1 MAILVHNL
9 ILMRNFLLVYF
20 ILTINILLANEII
33 VDEKKVEISAQDVA
47 IILDDSKEV
56 SVDSIINKF
65 NSGVNE
71 GNNLKSLNFGFYDGT
86 VWLKLQ
92 FSNNSH
98 KVLKRILEFKNPNLD
113 IVEFYELT
121 KDSYQLSGRSGDFYS
136 INERDGKHR
145 FPQFSFVLYPNA
157 KKQFLIRVV
166 NHGDQFYMPLTVW
179 NSHELNERDYFE
191 QYFNG
196 VYYGIVLFVLLLNIL
211 IFIIIREKANFYYI
225 FYIAG
230 LIILQ
235 LALGGQAYEFLWDD
249 SIYLSNFSL
258 PIFASF
264 SVFFLTKFTQ
274 YFLDTKNQLPRLNKL
289 FSLFSW
295 LILGITILSLFYS
308 RTTYKISI
316 IAINA
321 VTFLL
326 NIIIIPTA
334 ILLVKRKYKPARFF
348 LLAFLVL
355 IISVFIFIMRNFGII
370 PSNNFTNYSLNIGS
384 AFEVILL
391 SFAIVDK
398 FKLFKDQAVSSLE
411 EVNELKTLQNIKLE
425 NQVKE
430 RTQEIQLQKEEIL
443 HKNQE
448 ILDSINYAKRIQ
460 LALITP
466 EEVLKK
472 TVPNSF
478 VFFQPKDIVSGDFY
492 WFAELS
498 TTKEG
503 TDNEHLVVFCVAD
516 CTGHG
521 VPGAFMSLIGMKILN
536 QSIKQKD
543 VNSPAEALD
552 FLNAQ
557 VYDTMNKHASEDS
570 IVRDGMDA
578 VLFAVN
584 FNKLT
589 LNFAGANNPLFIIR
603 NKEVIELKADK
614 QPIGAY
620 EAQKSFTNNIF
631 QLQKDDMIYAT
642 TDGYIDQFGGE
653 DGKKLKSKRFKE
665 KLLECVDLPIE
676 EQKEHLSTFFNSWK
690 GSLEQLDDVCVMGV
704 KI

>member
-1 MAILVHNL
+1 MRFFFL
-9 ILMRNFLLVYF
+9 ILL
-20 ILTINILLANEII
+20 ILAFKVQFANDII
-33 VDEKKVEISAQDVA
+33 VDDKEIEVSAQDVA
-47 IILDDSKEV
+47 IILDDSKKE
-56 SVDSIINKF
+56 SIDSIIRKF
-65 NSGVNE
+65 NEGVNE
-71 GNNLKSLNFGFYDGT
+71 NAGLKSLNFGFYDGT
-86 VWLKLQ
+86 VWLKLH
-92 FSNNSH
+92 FTNSSA

-121 KDSYQLSGRSGDFYS
+121 NDSYQLKGRSGDFFS

-145 FPQFSFVLYPNA
+145 FPQFNFFLYPNS

-196 VYYGIVLFVLLLNIL
+196 IYYGIVLFILLLNIL
-211 IFIIIREKANFYYI
+211 IFIIIREKANLYYI
-225 FYIAG
+225 FYIGG

-235 LALGGQAYEFLWDD
+235 LALGGQAYEFLWNE

-274 YFLDTKNQLPRLNKL
+274 YFLDTKNQLPKLNKL

-295 LILGITILSLFYS
+295 LIFGVIILSVFYNW
-308 RTTYKISI
+308 TTYKISI
-316 IAINA
+316 VAINA
-321 VTFLL
+321 ITFLL
-326 NIIIIPTA
+326 NVIIIPTA
-334 ILLVKRKYKPARFF
+334 IVLVKRKYKPARFF
-348 LLAFLVL
+348 LLAFIIL
-355 IISVFIFIMRNFGII
+355 IASVFVFIMRNFGIL

-384 AFEVILL
+384 AFEAILL

-398 FKLFKDQAVSSLE
+398 FKLFKDQAMNSLT
-411 EVNELKTLQNIKLE
+411 EVNELKTQQNIILE
-425 NQVKE
+425 NQVQQ
-430 RTQEIQLQKEEIL
+430 RTQEILLQKEEIL

-466 EEVLKK
+466 EEILKNS
-472 TVPNSF
+472 VPNSF
-478 VFFQPKDIVSGDFY
+478 VYFQPKDIVSGDFY

-498 TTKEG
+498 TTKEN
-503 TDNEHLVVFCVAD
+503 TNNEKLVVFSVAD

-521 VPGAFMSLIGMKILN
+521 VPGAFMSLIGIKILN
-536 QSIKQKD
+536 QSIKQKE
-543 VNSPAEALD
+543 VNSPSEALD
-552 FLNAQ
+552 FLNKQ
-557 VYDTMNKHASEDS
+557 VYITMNKHASENNV
-570 IVRDGMDA
+570 VRDGMDA
-578 VLFAVN
+578 VLFAIN
-584 FNKLT
+584 FKNL
-589 LNFAGANNPLFIIR
+589 LLSYAGANNPLYIVR
-603 NKEVIELKADK
+603 NKEIIELKPDK

-620 EAQKSFTNNIF
+620 ELQQPFTN
-631 QLQKDDMIYAT
+631 QTLELQKGDVVYAT

-665 KLLECVDLPIE
+665 KLIECSSLPIE
-676 EQKEHLSTFFNSWK
+676 QQKEFLNIFFNTWK
-690 GSLEQLDDVCVMGV
+690 GKLEQLDDICVMGI

>member
-1 MAILVHNL
+1 MRFFFL
-9 ILMRNFLLVYF
+9 ILL
-20 ILTINILLANEII
+20 ILAFKVQFANDII
-33 VDEKKVEISAQDVA
+33 VDDKEIEVSAQDVA
-47 IILDDSKEV
+47 IILDDSKKE
-56 SVDSIINKF
+56 SIDSIIRKF
-65 NSGVNE
+65 NEGVNE
-71 GNNLKSLNFGFYDGT
+71 NAGLKSLNFGFYDGT
-86 VWLKLQ
+86 VWLKLH
-92 FSNNSH
+92 FTNSSA

-121 KDSYQLSGRSGDFYS
+121 NDSYQLKGRSGDFFS

-145 FPQFSFVLYPNA
+145 FPQFNFFLYPNS

-196 VYYGIVLFVLLLNIL
+196 IYYGIVLFILLLNIL
-211 IFIIIREKANFYYI
+211 IFIIIREKANLYYI
-225 FYIAG
+225 FYIGG

-235 LALGGQAYEFLWDD
+235 LALGGQAYEFLWNE

-274 YFLDTKNQLPRLNKL
+274 YFLDTKNQLPKLNKL

-295 LILGITILSLFYS
+295 LIFGVIILSVFYNW
-308 RTTYKISI
+308 TTYKISI
-316 IAINA
+316 VAINA
-321 VTFLL
+321 ITFLL
-326 NIIIIPTA
+326 NVIIIPTA
-334 ILLVKRKYKPARFF
+334 IVLVKRKYKPARFF
-348 LLAFLVL
+348 LLAFIIL
-355 IISVFIFIMRNFGII
+355 IASVFVFIMRNFGIL

-384 AFEVILL
+384 AFEAILL

-398 FKLFKDQAVSSLE
+398 FKLFKDQAMNSLT
-411 EVNELKTLQNIKLE
+411 EVNELKTQQNIILE
-425 NQVKE
+425 NQVQQ
-430 RTQEIQLQKEEIL
+430 RTQEILLQKEEIL

-466 EEVLKK
+466 EEILKNS
-472 TVPNSF
+472 VPNSF
-478 VFFQPKDIVSGDFY
+478 VYFQPKDIVSGDFY

-498 TTKEG
+498 TTKEN
-503 TDNEHLVVFCVAD
+503 TNNEKLVVFSVAD

-521 VPGAFMSLIGMKILN
+521 VPGAFMSLIGIKILN
-536 QSIKQKD
+536 QSIKQKE
-543 VNSPAEALD
+543 VNSPSEALD
-552 FLNAQ
+552 FLNKQ
-557 VYDTMNKHASEDS
+557 VYITMNKHASENNV
-570 IVRDGMDA
+570 VRDGMDA
-578 VLFAVN
+578 VLFAIN
-584 FNKLT
+584 FKNL
-589 LNFAGANNPLFIIR
+589 LLSYAGANNPLYIVR
-603 NKEVIELKADK
+603 NKEIIELKPDK

-620 EAQKSFTNNIF
+620 ELQQPFTNQTF
-631 QLQKDDMIYAT
+631 ELQKGDVVYAT

-665 KLLECVDLPIE
+665 KLIECSSLPIE
-676 EQKEHLSTFFNSWK
+676 QQKEFLNIFFNTWK
-690 GSLEQLDDVCVMGV
+690 GKLEQLDDICVMGI